1 MRARGSQVYHF
12 TLVKESTSCCSCC
25 LLLLWSFGLLQRSIA
40 VRHESSPFM
49 SMNCE
54 FLKTI
59 AFHCCIAALILNS
72 MPSVGCYFFCLKC
85 ISLCG
90 QLPSRPKQKHY
101 LYYHLTCGLH
111 NILMYSFSK
120 CQDFFILHASFLI
133 PRTDFFSLRYRSF
146 EKHLQK
152 SCIFDQFASL

>member
-1 MRARGSQVYHF
+1 M
-12 TLVKESTSCCSCC
+12 
-25 LLLLWSFGLLQRSIA
+25 
-40 VRHESSPFM
+40 RHESSSLM

-146 EKHLQK
+146 EKHLQNRAYLTNLLQCNLCK
-152 SCIFDQFASL
+152 LKFQQFLVVATFQNFFPLI